1 MRPVL
6 LAILAAGVRQA
17 EIARKLGVSRA
28 CISDAAK
35 PSDRPWMPSY
45 ATGVALLSMLEARP
59 CDAGGAPAHA

>member
-45 ATGVALLSMLEARP
+45 ATGVALLAMLEIEPR
-59 CDAGGAPAHA
+59 DAAGAPAHA